1 MSGFRWSCID
11 CGTTGEF
18 GSCNQAVCTRRG
30 LAVVKGVAKC
40 CNCARVKGWKGFAD
54 CGCEQCHIRARIEFP
69 PARVQHENAVLCVD
83 PPMSCLPPIT
93 WTLCRQP
100 WLNRLSCEEAATQY
114 NDATIRL
121 ALFEFDLALFCTP
134 LRPQGW
140 PFSAY
145 KVMPESLQP
154 PIISPMPDDEWFNA
168 EALTA
173 ARQAAADPSC
183 VTALLSTRKNFL
195 REKVARIV
203 SGVVDN
209 GLDEALLM
217 PSLNKWS
224 REAPQQATTV
234 SRIGRS
240 QNIRAVN
247 YKVQAEQFKVHALLA
262 LLDRAPHVKTVEM
275 WVANQS
281 TADMLAAAARA
292 RGIEAEVHTVVSDPH
307 EMYQKGALGAYAR
320 PSIDTSREKTKVK
333 ILPRN
338 ADARCRS
345 SSLPSTQQSTDVFP
359 CDTPVNRAGASKSG
373 WRWGEYY
380 GTRIRRVNGSGS
392 AIGWQ
397 RLERTPSSQL
407 SQLFSF
413 AMCL

>member
-1 MSGFRWSCID
+1 MSGFCWSCID
-11 CGTTGEF
+11 CGITGEF

-40 CNCARVKGWKGFAD
+40 CNCARVKGWEGFAD
-54 CGCEQCHIRARIEFP
+54 CGCEQCHIRARIDFP
-69 PARVQHENAVLCVD
+69 PARVQRENAVLCVD
-83 PPMSCLPPIT
+83 PPRPCLPPIA

-100 WLNRLSCEEAATQY
+100 WLNRLSREEAATKY
-114 NDATIRL
+114 NDAIIRL

-134 LRPQGW
+134 LRPHGW
-140 PFSAY
+140 PFSSY

-154 PIISPMPDDEWFNA
+154 PVISPMPNDEWFNA

-173 ARQAAADPSC
+173 ARRTAADPSC

-203 SGVVDN
+203 SGVVNN

-217 PSLNKWS
+217 PSLNEWS
-224 REAPQQATTV
+224 REAPQQATTL
-234 SRIGRS
+234 SRIDRG

-247 YKVQAEQFKVHALLA
+247 YKVQAEQFKVYALLA

-307 EMYQKGALGAYAR
+307 EMYQKGALRAYAR
-320 PSIDTSREKTKVK
+320 PTMDTSREKTKVE

-338 ADARCRS
+338 ADAQCRS
-345 SSLPSTQQSTDVFP
+345 FSPPSTQKSTDIFP
-359 CDTPVNRAGASKSG
+359 CDALVNRVEASKSG
-373 WRWGEYY
+373 WRLGQYY
-380 GTRIRRVNGSGS
+380 GTRIRRVKGSGF
-392 AIGWQ
+392 AVGWQ
-397 RLERTPSSQL
+397 RLERTPL
-407 SQLFSF
+407 SHLPRLFAFVIS
-413 AMCL
+413 L